1 MNEFLNEYLLLSNK
15 NNILE
20 INLGKK
26 KSSNIFDANLKKT
39 TIKNIIE
46 KIKQIEGLKYK
57 QHSYTIK
64 VFVKNDEYFT
74 LRNRELTYEIRKTK
88 DYYIDNKF
96 LVKNILIEKDEYIIP
111 TYNDYNDNYTA
122 EILDINIQNQVVI
135 RIIEKNNSYSAK
147 LVISKPVKISFIE
160 ELLQN
165 LN

>member
-1 MNEFLNEYLLLSNK
+1 MKYITIKIKKMNEFLNEYLLLSNK

-64 VFVKNDEYFT
+64 AFIKNDEYFT

-122 EILDINIQNQVVI
+122 EILDINIQNQVII
-135 RIIEKNNSYSAK
+135 RVTEKNNSYSAE
-147 LVISKPVKISFIE
+147 ISNK
-160 ELLQN
+160 
-165 LN
+165 